1 MTRRKHIPKKV
12 REAVWER
19 DGGAC
24 VECGATSDLQ
34 LEHEKPLWMG
44 GDNSVENLRLMCTAC
59 HQPKTSEESGVRA
72 SCDRKGRFHRTGR
85 SLARKGPPM
94 KSRGFEGWRT
104 FKGKPVWRKGA
115 R

>member
-1 MTRRKHIPKKV
+1 MTTRRKHIPKKV

-44 GDNSVENLRLMCTAC
+44 GDNSIENLRLMCAAC
-59 HQPKTSEESGVRA
+59 HRPKTDAESGVRA
-72 SCDRKGRFHRTGR
+72 SCDRKGRMHREGR
-85 SLARKGPPM
+85 PRARKGPPM
-94 KSRGFEGWRT
+94 KSRPFREWRR
-104 FKGKPVWRKGA
+104 FDGSIVRKGA
-115 R
+115 